1 MREAFWVA
9 LLGKQNE
16 KKDPLF
22 FIAFN
27 HLHFLVLLV
36 SLFFLLSSLL
46 FLFCFFNEFLPF
58 CFILFLRDFQLLLW
72 DIPLLLNGNLSV
84 EITSPLAVS
93 FPVMLIVLIREEKK
107 SWEGTE
113 KETSYIWHLFLF
125 LSLVLSAVLLLLL
138 WGKEIHMRS
147 LAPLLWLS
155 FFLHTYH
162 FHVKYWQWWIWQ

>member
-1 MREAFWVA
+1 MA

-16 KKDPLF
+16 KKDPMF

-27 HLHFLVLLV
+27 HPHFLVLLV

-72 DIPLLLNGNLSV
+72 DIPLLLNGNLSG

-107 SWEGTE
+107 S
-113 KETSYIWHLFLF
+113 
-125 LSLVLSAVLLLLL
+125 
-138 WGKEIHMRS
+138 
-147 LAPLLWLS
+147 
-155 FFLHTYH
+155 
-162 FHVKYWQWWIWQ
+162 